1 MFIIK
6 FCQLLD
12 SNQGPLVLEATA
24 LPTQPPSL
32 PNLPSKMF
40 DQQLPSWLPTKMMA
54 RSFWTFVCFWMI
66 SSNNPLL
73 SSYKSLG
80 KEKER
85 LKEDAER
92 ERERKRW
99 TLQRVCL
106 DESLQR
112 PMWWEWGGGG
122 LEETRVSQER
132 KKKKSHGQLLVCEWE
147 RKRARV

>member
-92 ERERKRW
+92 EREREKEM
-99 TLQRVCL
+99 
-106 DESLQR
+106 DSAAS
-112 PMWWEWGGGG
+112 
-122 LEETRVSQER
+122 VS
-132 KKKKSHGQLLVCEWE
+132 
-147 RKRARV
+147 